1 MGEVA
6 VEEKFAPPGI
16 KSGGFKKRV
25 GRPSAPRPVAGLVA
39 LIVEID
45 PAQNFA
51 RGHSLRAGPGGGKV
65 SGKGIP
71 HARG

>member
-1 MGEVA
+1 MGEMA
-6 VEEKFAPPGI
+6 KEKKFAPPGI

-25 GRPSAPRPVAGLVA
+25 GRGPRPIAGLVA
-39 LIVEID
+39 LIVEVD
-45 PAQNFA
+45 PAPNFA